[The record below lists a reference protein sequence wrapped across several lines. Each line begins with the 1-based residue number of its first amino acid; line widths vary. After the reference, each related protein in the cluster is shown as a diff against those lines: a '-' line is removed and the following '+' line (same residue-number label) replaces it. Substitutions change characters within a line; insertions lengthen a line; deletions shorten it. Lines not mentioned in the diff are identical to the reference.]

1 MDSVTIAHNTKDQ
14 LVADMDVRTQTV
26 TMTKKP
32 NWMEPARTLSANQD
46 GSESKLDQA
55 NVDNA
60 HFTPDPMRVVLSV
73 LLMTAPDIST
83 LELTAPVLTAVLS

>member
-14 LVADMDVRTQTV
+14 LVADMDVRAQPV
-26 TMTKKP
+26 TMTKKSK
-32 NWMEPARTLSANQD
+32 WMEPARTSGAKQD

-73 LLMTAPDIST
+73 LLMSAPDIST
-83 LELTAPVLTAVLS
+83 LELTVPVLTAVPS